1 MNKKPD
7 LSFWQIWNLSF
18 GFLGVQIGYALQNAN
33 TSRILQSLGADIH
46 QLSYFWLAAPV
57 AGLIVQPIVGLFSDR
72 TWTRMGRRVP
82 FIMGGAILSTFC
94 LFLMPMSEVFVAVM
108 APLLFAAVIFLF
120 MDVSF
125 NVTMQ
130 PFRAL
135 VSDMLNEKQQ
145 TKGYSIQSFLINC
158 GAVVGSILPFV
169 LVTVFGISN
178 VSTAES
184 KIPASVSYSYYI
196 GGGILLLTV
205 LWTAFRTKEYP
216 PAEFALY
223 NGEKPEELKEKAKLG
238 HLLKNV
244 PKVMWQL
251 GLVQFFSWAALFLM
265 WTYST
270 PALAANLFGTTD
282 TMSAEYSTA
291 GDWVGVLF
299 AAYAVFA
306 GLFSIVI
313 PRLARKM
320 GNKRVY
326 AISLLLGALGFIGM
340 ALIRDKWLLVVP
352 MIGIGVA
359 WGGILAMPYSILARS
374 MDAEGTGLYMG
385 LFNFTITIPQIV
397 MGLLGGVV
405 VRYLFHGNAVMMIVA
420 AGVMMLLGAL
430 SVGIVKEKTD
440 NNNVKG

>member
-33 TSRILQSLGADIH
+33 TSRILQSLGADVGS
-46 QLSYFWLAAPV
+46 LSYFWLAAPV
-57 AGLIVQPIVGLFSDR
+57 AGLIVQPIIGLFSDR

-82 FIMGGAILSTFC
+82 FIVGGALLSTLC
-94 LFLMPMSEVFVAVM
+94 LMLMPNAEVLVAIM

-145 TKGYSIQSFLINC
+145 TRGYSIQSFLINC

-169 LVTVFGISN
+169 LVNVFGISN
-178 VSTAES
+178 AASESS
-184 KIPASVSYSYYI
+184 KIPASVSWSYYI
-196 GGGILLLTV
+196 GGAILLLTV
-205 LWTAFRTKEYP
+205 LWTALRTKEYP
-216 PAEFALY
+216 PKEFAEY
-223 NGEKPEELKEKAKLG
+223 NKGTEAAAVEKPKLG
-238 HLLKNV
+238 QLLRSV
-244 PKVMWQL
+244 PKVMLQL
-251 GLVQFFSWAALFLM
+251 GVVQFFSWAALFLL

-270 PALAANLFGTTD
+270 PAIASNVFGTTD
-282 TMSAEYSTA
+282 SLSADYNTA

-299 AAYAVFA
+299 AIYAAFA

-313 PRLARKM
+313 PRLAARL
-320 GNKRVY
+320 GNKGVY
-326 AISLLLGALGFIGM
+326 AMALVLGAFGFVGM
-340 ALIRDKWLLVVP
+340 ALIHDKWLLVLP
-352 MIGIGVA
+352 MVGIGVA
-359 WGGILAMPYSILARS
+359 WGAILAMPYSILARS
-374 MDAEGTGLYMG
+374 MDSHGTGLYMG

-397 MGLLGGVV
+397 MGLIGGVV
-405 VRYLFHGNAVMMIVA
+405 VQGIFGGNAVMMIVA
-420 AGVMMLLGAL
+420 AGVMMALGAL
-430 SVGIVKEKTD
+430 SVGLVREK
-440 NNNVKG
+440 K